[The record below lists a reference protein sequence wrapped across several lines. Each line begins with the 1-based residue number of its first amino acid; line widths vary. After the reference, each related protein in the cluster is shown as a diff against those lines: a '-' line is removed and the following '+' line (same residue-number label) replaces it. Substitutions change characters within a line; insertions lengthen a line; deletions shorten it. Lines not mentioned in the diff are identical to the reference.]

1 MPSTRDLLQRFR
13 PAGAPGAATATGV
26 PADRIE
32 EREAELAPVF
42 RLLEDAVAEAARIR
56 QDAAAEAGRRP
67 QQARAAALA
76 SVAAARL
83 EADSIRAQALA
94 EAQQEA
100 TDTARTSAAAAEE
113 RAQSIGDHSR
123 RRLAADVTEVVA
135 RVRAALAAVPDRA
148 PP

>member
-42 RLLEDAVAEAARIR
+42 HLLEDAVAEAARIR
-56 QDAAAEAGRRP
+56 QEAAAEAQRRP
-67 QQARAAALA
+67 QQARAAASA

-83 EADSIRAQALA
+83 EVSSIRAHALA

-100 TDTARTSAAAAEE
+100 TDLARASAAVAED
-113 RAQSIGDHSR
+113 RAHSIGDRSR
-123 RRLAADVTEVVA
+123 RTLAADVTAVVA
-135 RVRAALAAVPDRA
+135 RVRAALAAAPDR
-148 PP
+148 PPP